1 MLQQK
6 GTTSKMVL
14 VVLFAVYALLS
25 TGGLVLFKLGGQD
38 AALQLGRTGFSLTL
52 SWKMLLGIFCY
63 LCSFLLWLVIVSR
76 TQLTFAMPLSVG
88 VVNTLVFLGLR
99 PVFGGGDYPHENRRP
114 CGDCPGAVSHQ
125 YPEKVGSMEKGGFL
139 P

>member
-1 MLQQK
+1 MLRQK
-6 GTTSKMVL
+6 EKTNSMLL

-25 TGGLVLFKLGGQD
+25 AGGLVLFKLGGRD
-38 AALQLGRTGFSLTL
+38 AALELGRTGFSVSF

-88 VVNTLVFLGLR
+88 VVNILVFLGSARFLGEQIT
-99 PVFGGGDYPHENRRP
+99 PTKILGL
-114 CGDCPGAVSHQ
+114 AVI
-125 YPEKVGSMEKGGFL
+125 VLGLFL
-139 P
+139 ISIPRK

>member
-1 MLQQK
+1 MLQHK

-25 TGGLVLFKLGGQD
+25 AGGLVLFKLGGQD
-38 AALQLGRTGFSLTL
+38 AAFHLGKTGFSLAL
-52 SWKMLLGIFCY
+52 SWKMLLGILCY

-88 VVNTLVFLGLR
+88 IVNTLVFLGSAR
-99 PVFGGGDYPHENRRP
+99 
-114 CGDCPGAVSHQ
+114 
-125 YPEKVGSMEKGGFL
+125 FL
-139 P
+139 GEEITPTKIAGLVVIVLGLFLISIPKK

>member
-1 MLQQK
+1 MLRQK
-6 GTTSKMVL
+6 EKTNSMLL

-25 TGGLVLFKLGGQD
+25 AGGLVLFKLGGRD
-38 AALQLGRTGFSLTL
+38 AALELGRTGFSISL

-88 VVNTLVFLGLR
+88 VVNILVFLGSARFLGEQIT
-99 PVFGGGDYPHENRRP
+99 PTKILGL
-114 CGDCPGAVSHQ
+114 AVI
-125 YPEKVGSMEKGGFL
+125 VLGLFL
-139 P
+139 ISIPRK

>member
-14 VVLFAVYALLS
+14 VLLFAVYALLS
-25 TGGLVLFKLGGQD
+25 ARGLVLFKLGGRD
-38 AALQLGRTGFSLTL
+38 AAFQVGKTGFSLAL
-52 SWKMLLGIFCY
+52 SWKMLLGILCY

-88 VVNTLVFLGLR
+88 IVNTLVFLGSARFLGER
-99 PVFGGGDYPHENRRP
+99 ITPLKILGL
-114 CGDCPGAVSHQ
+114 AVI
-125 YPEKVGSMEKGGFL
+125 VLGLFL
-139 P
+139 ISIPKK

>member
-1 MLQQK
+1 MLRQK
-6 GTTSKMVL
+6 EKTNSMLL

-25 TGGLVLFKLGGQD
+25 AGGLVLFKLGGRD
-38 AALQLGRTGFSLTL
+38 AALELGRTGFSVSL

-88 VVNTLVFLGLR
+88 VVNILVFLGSRFLGEQIT
-99 PVFGGGDYPHENRRP
+99 PTKILGL
-114 CGDCPGAVSHQ
+114 AVI
-125 YPEKVGSMEKGGFL
+125 VLGLFL
-139 P
+139 ISIPRK

>member
-1 MLQQK
+1 MLRQK
-6 GTTSKMVL
+6 EKTNSMLL

-25 TGGLVLFKLGGQD
+25 AGGLVLFKLGGRD
-38 AALQLGRTGFSLTL
+38 AALELGRTGFSVSL

-88 VVNTLVFLGLR
+88 VVNILVFLGSARFLGEQITPTKILGLAVIVLGLFLIR
-99 PVFGGGDYPHENRRP
+99 I
-114 CGDCPGAVSHQ
+114 PG
-125 YPEKVGSMEKGGFL
+125 K
-139 P
+139 

>member
-1 MLQQK
+1 MLRQK
-6 GTTSKMVL
+6 EKTNSMLL

-25 TGGLVLFKLGGQD
+25 AGGLVLFKLGGRD
-38 AALQLGRTGFSLTL
+38 AALELGRTGFSVSL

-88 VVNTLVFLGLR
+88 VVNILVFLGSSRFLGEQIT
-99 PVFGGGDYPHENRRP
+99 PTKILGL
-114 CGDCPGAVSHQ
+114 AVI
-125 YPEKVGSMEKGGFL
+125 VLGLFL
-139 P
+139 ISIPRK

>member
-1 MLQQK
+1 MLLQK
-6 GTTSKMVL
+6 EKTNSMLL

-25 TGGLVLFKLGGQD
+25 AGGLVLFKLGGRD
-38 AALQLGRTGFSLTL
+38 AALELGRTGFSVSL

-88 VVNTLVFLGLR
+88 VVNILVFLGSARFLGEQIT
-99 PVFGGGDYPHENRRP
+99 PTKILGL
-114 CGDCPGAVSHQ
+114 AVI
-125 YPEKVGSMEKGGFL
+125 VLGLFL
-139 P
+139 ISIPRK

>member
-25 TGGLVLFKLGGQD
+25 AGGLVLFKLGGQD
-38 AALQLGRTGFSLTL
+38 AAFQVGKTGFSLAL
-52 SWKMLLGIFCY
+52 SWKMLLGILCY

-88 VVNTLVFLGLR
+88 IVNTLVFLGSAHFLGER
-99 PVFGGGDYPHENRRP
+99 ITPLKILGL
-114 CGDCPGAVSHQ
+114 AVI
-125 YPEKVGSMEKGGFL
+125 VLGLFL
-139 P
+139 ISIPKK

>member
-25 TGGLVLFKLGGQD
+25 AGGLVLFKLGGQY
-38 AALQLGRTGFSLTL
+38 AALQLGKTGFSLTL

-63 LCSFLLWLVIVSR
+63 LCSFLLWLVIVSL

-88 VVNTLVFLGLR
+88 VLNTLVFLGSAR
-99 PVFGGGDYPHENRRP
+99 
-114 CGDCPGAVSHQ
+114 
-125 YPEKVGSMEKGGFL
+125 FL
-139 P
+139 GEGITPTKIAGLVVIVLGLFLISIPKK

>member
-1 MLQQK
+1 MLRQK
-6 GTTSKMVL
+6 EKTNSMLL

-25 TGGLVLFKLGGQD
+25 AGGLVLFKLGGRD
-38 AALQLGRTGFSLTL
+38 AALELGRTGFSVSL

-88 VVNTLVFLGLR
+88 LVNILVFLGSARFLGEQIS
-99 PVFGGGDYPHENRRP
+99 PTKILGL
-114 CGDCPGAVSHQ
+114 AVI
-125 YPEKVGSMEKGGFL
+125 VLGLFL
-139 P
+139 ISIPRK

>member
-25 TGGLVLFKLGGQD
+25 AGGLVLFKLGGQD
-38 AALQLGRTGFSLTL
+38 AALQLGKTGFSLTL

-76 TQLTFAMPLSVG
+76 TQLPGFWG
-88 VVNTLVFLGLR
+88 
-99 PVFGGGDYPHENRRP
+99 RR
-114 CGDCPGAVSHQ
+114 
-125 YPEKVGSMEKGGFL
+125 L
-139 P
+139 PPRKSPA

>member
-14 VVLFAVYALLS
+14 VLLFAVYALLS
-25 TGGLVLFKLGGQD
+25 AGGLVLFKLGGQD
-38 AALQLGRTGFSLTL
+38 AAFQVGKTGFSLAL
-52 SWKMLLGIFCY
+52 SWKMLLGILCY

-88 VVNTLVFLGLR
+88 IVNTLVFLGSARFLGER
-99 PVFGGGDYPHENRRP
+99 ITPLKILGL
-114 CGDCPGAVSHQ
+114 AVI
-125 YPEKVGSMEKGGFL
+125 VLGLFL
-139 P
+139 ISIPKK

>member
-1 MLQQK
+1 ML
-6 GTTSKMVL
+6 L

-25 TGGLVLFKLGGQD
+25 AGGLVLFKLGGRD
-38 AALQLGRTGFSLTL
+38 AALELGRTGFSVSL

-88 VVNTLVFLGLR
+88 VVNILVFLGSARFLGEQIT
-99 PVFGGGDYPHENRRP
+99 PTKILGL
-114 CGDCPGAVSHQ
+114 AVI
-125 YPEKVGSMEKGGFL
+125 VLGLFL
-139 P
+139 ISIPRK

>member
-25 TGGLVLFKLGGQD
+25 AGGLVLFKLGGQD
-38 AALQLGRTGFSLTL
+38 AAFQVGKTGFSLAL
-52 SWKMLLGIFCY
+52 SWKMLLGILCY

-88 VVNTLVFLGLR
+88 VVNTLVFLGSAR
-99 PVFGGGDYPHENRRP
+99 
-114 CGDCPGAVSHQ
+114 
-125 YPEKVGSMEKGGFL
+125 FL
-139 P
+139 GEEITPTKIAGLVVIVLGLFLISIPKK

>member
-25 TGGLVLFKLGGQD
+25 AGGLVLFKLGGQD
-38 AALQLGRTGFSLTL
+38 AALRLGRTGFSLTL

-88 VVNTLVFLGLR
+88 VVNTLVFLAPPG
-99 PVFGGGDYPHENRRP
+99 FWGRR
-114 CGDCPGAVSHQ
+114 
-125 YPEKVGSMEKGGFL
+125 L
-139 P
+139 PPRKSPALW

>member
-14 VVLFAVYALLS
+14 VLLFAVYALLS
-25 TGGLVLFKLGGQD
+25 AGGLVLFKLGGQD
-38 AALQLGRTGFSLTL
+38 AAFQVGKTGFSLAL
-52 SWKMLLGIFCY
+52 SWKMLLGILCY

-88 VVNTLVFLGLR
+88 IVNTLVFLGSARFLGEEVT
-99 PVFGGGDYPHENRRP
+99 PTKIAGL
-114 CGDCPGAVSHQ
+114 AVI
-125 YPEKVGSMEKGGFL
+125 VLGLFL
-139 P
+139 ISIPKK